1 MATNTPNLKLVKPE
15 ITDKIDV
22 SIANFAQNAD
32 KIDREAKRLQD
43 KDQALQS
50 SLDNTKED
58 MTVVQNDLAAVNQQV
73 NTNKTAIDQ
82 IHENIRANSNNIT
95 RNTTDIGAINE
106 RTTSM
111 QGSIH
116 NLTQISQE
124 NKSNITFIS
133 SEIEGIKKR
142 LTALEGQQEMPPSEG
157 EE

>member
-43 KDQALQS
+43 RDQALQS

-58 MTVVQNDLAAVNQQV
+58 MTVVQNGLVAVNQQLK
-73 NTNKTAIDQ
+73 TNKTAIDQ
-82 IHENIRANSNNIT
+82 IHENTRANSNNVT

-124 NKSNITFIS
+124 NKSTITFIS